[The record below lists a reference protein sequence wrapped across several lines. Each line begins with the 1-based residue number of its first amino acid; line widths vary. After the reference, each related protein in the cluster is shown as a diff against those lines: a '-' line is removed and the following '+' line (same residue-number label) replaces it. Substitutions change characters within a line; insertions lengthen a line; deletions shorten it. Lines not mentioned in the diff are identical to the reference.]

1 MKLFLALKAPFCL
14 VNRLLAFIKMLKISS
29 IRKQCTFTAL
39 RVGGNEFSLVVT
51 CWERAY
57 ILAL

>member
-1 MKLFLALKAPFCL
+1 MFRFESTVLL
-14 VNRLLAFIKMLKISS
+14 VNRLLSFIKMLKISS
-29 IRKQCTFTAL
+29 IRKQCTFTVL
-39 RVGGNEFSLVVT
+39 RIGGNEFSLVVI